1 MGPPHLP
8 AFGNLSGDC
17 SIWVALQKYGK
28 THQIINFNK
37 VFHYKPSI
45 LGENTL
51 FLVDTHIF
59 DVRWEDFSE
68 KGTLA
73 AQRGEKHWLR

>member
-1 MGPPHLP
+1 MGGPPK
-8 AFGNLSGDC
+8 
-17 SIWVALQKYGK
+17 IWENP
-28 THQIINFNK
+28 QIINFNK

-45 LGENTL
+45 LGENPL

-68 KGTLA
+68 NGTLA